1 MQCCPWTRI
10 ETAFVIL
17 KGVRAAGAF
26 FVGAPGFWRDV
37 SRETSV
43 TRGLRRTAFM
53 ETVFMHQGRLWPLS
67 FRFPAC
73 GALPPRFPFPT
84 LVPARLVRRSLDFAM
99 RPVLRGLAPVSVTR
113 VCVGGVFRACC
124 FTWTRPASVT
134 AGRRGPERNRTRSAV
149 LAGGCA
155 GRPHTMLGGD
165 GWEPPSPAGLR
176 VDMARVSRRFGGQK
190 WNRGRLGVVDRM
202 GGTSFVSLRVS
213 LRRSFR
219 IRVA

>member
-26 FVGAPGFWRDV
+26 FVWAPGFWRDV

-53 ETVFMHQGRLWPLS
+53 EIVFMHQGRWWPLS

-113 VCVGGVFRACC
+113 VCVGGSLPGVLFHLDAPRLCDRWKA
-124 FTWTRPASVT
+124 RPRKEQDEVRRS
-134 AGRRGPERNRTRSAV
+134 GRRVRRKA
-149 LAGGCA
+149 
-155 GRPHTMLGGD
+155 PHD
-165 GWEPPSPAGLR
+165 AW
-176 VDMARVSRRFGGQK
+176 RR
-190 WNRGRLGVVDRM
+190 RM
-202 GGTSFVSLRVS
+202 GTPFPCRFA
-213 LRRSFR
+213 RRHGR
-219 IRVA
+219 GLEAVRGP